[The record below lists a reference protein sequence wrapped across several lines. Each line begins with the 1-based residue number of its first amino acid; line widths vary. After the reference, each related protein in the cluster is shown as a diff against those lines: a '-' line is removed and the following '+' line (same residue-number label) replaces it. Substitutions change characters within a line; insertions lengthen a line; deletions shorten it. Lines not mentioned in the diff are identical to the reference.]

1 VRPSRRAPA
10 PALRLGPLVLLL
22 LLPAF
27 SGCGKKGDPQPPL
40 PRGPNAVSDLA
51 VEQEGDDAVL
61 TFTFPDRLLT
71 GAPLTDL
78 EAIEVFRVVRPSPAL
93 TATRRPAGGAV
104 TGPSTGGTTGVV
116 KLPGASARREATSE
130 RLAEEA
136 FYAAAEPVARLSLT
150 AIAES
155 TRGASVVYRDALWK
169 LLRAEN
175 GPPPLAY
182 AVVSVRRNGE
192 RSPLSNIVTLDPA
205 VAPAAPVLYAV
216 TPEEGRVCLEWLP
229 PQTDVLGKPVEI
241 GGYMVY
247 RRILPQEEYETPL
260 NSRPVV
266 GTDYIDAGAPYGT
279 RLVYT
284 VRATLAS
291 NPKVEGIPAE
301 ELGLFYRDV
310 YPPPAP
316 TRLDALSEGNLVR
329 LLWDPVDAA
338 DLAGYLVFRAEGDAA
353 PLRLTKEPVAEPFFT
368 DTSVVQGRRYRY
380 TIRAVD
386 RAGNES
392 GSSPEAVA
400 EPF

>member
-1 VRPSRRAPA
+1 VTRSRRAA
-10 PALRLGPLVLLL
+10 VSALVLPVPLL
-22 LLPAF
+22 LAAVCA
-27 SGCGKKGDPQPPL
+27 GCGKKGDPQPPL
-40 PRGPNAVSDLA
+40 PRGPNAISDLS

-78 EAIEVFRVVRPSPAL
+78 EAIEVFRVVHPSPAL
-93 TATRRPAGGAV
+93 TAPRRPAAGAAA
-104 TGPSTGGTTGVV
+104 PPTGGTTGAVN
-116 KLPGASARREATSE
+116 LPGAAARREATNE

-136 FYAAAEPVARLSLT
+136 FYASAERIAHLSLP

-155 TRGASVVYRDALWK
+155 TRGASVVYRDRLWK
-169 LLRAEN
+169 LLREEN

-192 RSPLSNIVTLDPA
+192 RSPLSNIVTLAPA
-205 VAPAAPVLYAV
+205 VAPAAPVLYAAI
-216 TPEEGRVCLEWLP
+216 PEEGRICLEWLP
-229 PQTDVLGKPVEI
+229 PATDVLGRPVDV
-241 GGYMVY
+241 GGYMIY
-247 RRILPQEEYETPL
+247 RRILPQEEYEAPL
-260 NSRPVV
+260 NTKPVP
-266 GTDYIDAGAPYGT
+266 GTDYIDSNPPYGA

-284 VRATLAS
+284 VRATLEK

-301 ELGLFYRDV
+301 ELGLLYRDV

-316 TRLDALSEGNLVR
+316 TRLDALSEGSLVR

-338 DLAGYLVFRAEGDAA
+338 DLAGYLVFRAEAGAA
-353 PLRLTKEPVAEPFFT
+353 PVRLTKAPVTQPFFT
-368 DTSVVQGRRYRY
+368 DTSVSQGRRYRY

-392 GSSPEAVA
+392 GPSPEAVA